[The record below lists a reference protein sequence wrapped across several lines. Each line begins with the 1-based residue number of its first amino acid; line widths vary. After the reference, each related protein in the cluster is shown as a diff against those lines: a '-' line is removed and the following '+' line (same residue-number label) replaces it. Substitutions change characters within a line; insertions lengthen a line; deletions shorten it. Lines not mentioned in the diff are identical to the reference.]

1 MDSPPELWQRIH
13 IAMNHFRL
21 LSILLAASLAASAP
35 RSFADDQAPNDSEK
49 EQPEAEAKEETNK
62 KADKPNIRSGSIE
75 KRAEKEMS
83 IDNGKGG
90 TLTYTVTTAM
100 MPLENSEGKMRA
112 EVFHTY
118 YQVESDQPRPLVF
131 CFNGGPG
138 ASSVWLHL
146 GGIAPYRA
154 NLPGDGTTQPKP
166 PFGVVENPHTI
177 LKVADLVF
185 VDPVTTGY
193 SRGKDKKAEKDFH
206 GVEED
211 LAGNS
216 EFIRRFIAHH
226 KLWKQ
231 PIFLMGESYG
241 VFRVCA
247 LAFELS
253 SSYGI
258 RTSGLLLISGL
269 VDFQTILTSGS
280 NDLPYALYLPTLTRV
295 AIYHGKLNPTDPEA
309 LVAEAKKFAETE
321 YLAALH
327 LGHQVSAEQRQNT
340 IEKLH
345 SFTAIPKDIIDRADL
360 RISATL
366 FRGTLLD
373 ADALNIG
380 RFDARVKGS
389 DLNRVQPY
397 AEGDPSYDLLN
408 DLYSTAIQTYLV
420 ETLEFK
426 ADENK
431 HYRTLTG
438 EVGPWN
444 YGKFKNRYAQI
455 LDRLQQTIQ
464 SNPDLRIFIAG
475 GLYDLAT
482 PVEGLLYS
490 LNRIDLPNEDS
501 LILELYQGGHMMYSN
516 PSALEKLSADL
527 RKFISETT
535 PE

>member
-1 MDSPPELWQRIH
+1 
-13 IAMNHFRL
+13 MNRSL
-21 LSILLAASLAASAP
+21 LSSILLAASLATSSP
-35 RSFADDQAPNDSEK
+35 YVFADDQAPNDSDKEK
-49 EQPEAEAKEETNK
+49 PEAKEDTAE
-62 KADKPNIRSGSIE
+62 KPDIKSGNIE

-90 TLTYTVTTAM
+90 TLTYNVSTAM
-100 MPLENSEGKMRA
+100 MPLEDSEGKMRA

-118 YQVESDQPRPLVF
+118 YQVKSDQPRPLVF

-154 NLPGDGTTQPKP
+154 DLPGDGTTQPKP

-177 LKVADLVF
+177 LDVADLVF

-193 SRGKDKKAEKDFH
+193 SRGKDKKTEKEFH

-211 LAGNS
+211 LAGNA
-216 EFIRRFIAHH
+216 EFVRRFIAHH
-226 KLWKQ
+226 KVWKQ
-231 PIFLMGESYG
+231 PVFLMGESYG
-241 VFRVCA
+241 VFRVCG
-247 LAFELS
+247 LASELS
-253 SSYGI
+253 SNYGI

-269 VDFQTILTSGS
+269 VDFQTIISSEG

-295 AIYHGKLNPTDPEA
+295 AIYHGKLKPKDPEA

-321 YLAALH
+321 YLAALY
-327 LGHQVSAEQRQNT
+327 LGNSIPAKQRQT
-340 IEKLH
+340 IIEKLH
-345 SFTAIPKDIIDRADL
+345 RFTAIPEDIIDRADL

-373 ADALNIG
+373 ADAQNIG
-380 RFDARVKGS
+380 RFDARVKGT
-389 DLNRVQPY
+389 DQDRLQPN
-397 AEGDPSYDLLN
+397 AGGDPSFDILV
-408 DLYSTAIQTYLV
+408 DLYSTAIQRYLV
-420 ETLEFK
+420 ETLEFN

-431 HYRTLTG
+431 HYRVLTG

-444 YGKFKNRYAQI
+444 YGRFKNRYAQTI
-455 LDRLQQTIQ
+455 DRLGRTIE

-475 GLYDLAT
+475 GRYDLAT
-482 PVEGLLYS
+482 PVEGILYS
-490 LNRIDLPNEDS
+490 FNRIDLPKEDS

-516 PSALEKLSADL
+516 PSALKKLTADL
-527 RKFISETT
+527 RKFIGETT
-535 PE
+535 SD